1 MNRTRLSRGFASC
14 AAVLLAAAAMQA
26 SAEPRNKWRIEFD
39 NHAKSAG
46 ELVLRFTPEKGGTPI
61 DVTTQ
66 FADGVGEN
74 QSADILR
81 KSLKAQLGKAY
92 NIDVDDGED
101 VLIKRKGKTPKFEIT
116 VVSNTVENLKVE
128 VQKD

>member
-1 MNRTRLSRGFASC
+1 MNHPRFSRGLAAC
-14 AAVLLAAAAMQA
+14 AALILATAAMQA
-26 SAEPRNKWRIEFD
+26 HGDPRNKWRIEFD

-46 ELVLRFTPEKGGTPI
+46 ELVLRFTPEKGGTPT
-61 DVTTQ
+61 DVVTK
-66 FADGVGEN
+66 FENGVGEN

>member
-1 MNRTRLSRGFASC
+1 MTHIRLSRGLAAC
-14 AAVLLAAAAMQA
+14 AAILFATAAMQA
-26 SAEPRNKWRIEFD
+26 SAEPRNKWRIEFGK
-39 NHAKSAG
+39 HAKSAG
-46 ELVLRFTPEKGGTPI
+46 EIVLRFTPETGEPVE
-61 DVTTQ
+61 VTTQ

-81 KSLKAQLGKAY
+81 KSLKAKIGKAY

-116 VVSNTVENLKVE
+116 VVSNTVANLEVE

>member
-1 MNRTRLSRGFASC
+1 MKQPRPFRGFALC
-14 AAVLLAAAAMQA
+14 ACALLALAVQQA
-26 SAEPRNKWRIEFD
+26 NAEPRNKWRIEFD

-46 ELVLRFTPEKGGTPI
+46 EIVLRFSPEGSEPI
-61 DVTTQ
+61 EVTTQ

-81 KSLKAQLGKAY
+81 KSLKAKLGKAY

-101 VLIKRKGKTPKFEIT
+101 VLVKRKGKTPKFEIT

>member
-1 MNRTRLSRGFASC
+1 MNRTRLIRGFAAC
-14 AAVLLAAAAMQA
+14 AAFLLATAAMQA

-46 ELVLRFTPEKGGTPI
+46 EIVLRFTPEKGEPVE
-61 DVTTQ
+61 VTTQ

-81 KSLKAQLGKAY
+81 KSLKAKVGKAY